1 MSLLRYAK
9 KRDLV
14 EPGIVKALRAVG
26 AKNWPLDRPFD
37 QLVGYRGRFVVLEIK
52 SGKRDRKDQQH
63 QTDELLAA
71 QSMGLPVYRVT
82 TPTEALIA
90 IGARVPAED
99 YPT

>member
-14 EPGIVKALRAVG
+14 EPGIVQALRAVG
-26 AKNWPLDRPFD
+26 AHVWHLDRPFD
-37 QLVGYRGRFVVLEIK
+37 LLVGFRGRFTVLECK
-52 SGKRDRKDQQH
+52 SDPCLRKKQQH

-71 QSMGLPVYRVT
+71 QAMGLPVYRVT

-90 IGARVPAED
+90 VGAQVPTED